1 DFVWGLIASMYLG
14 NLVGLFVV
22 LTTVPWWAAILRI
35 PFPVIAPVIIV
46 ICAIGAY
53 TVHSSIFDVIMM
65 LVFGVL
71 GYLFKKLRY
80 PMAPLVLAL
89 VLGDM
94 AESSFRQSML
104 LSQGAV
110 NIFYSNWLVGSLMA
124 LSVFLLLLPTWGAL
138 KNLLRRREARAYM
151 R

>member
-1 DFVWGLIASMYLG
+1 
-14 NLVGLFVV
+14 
-22 LTTVPWWAAILRI
+22 
-35 PFPVIAPVIIV
+35 
-46 ICAIGAY
+46 
-53 TVHSSIFDVIMM
+53 MM

-104 LSQGAV
+104 LSQGEV
-110 NIFYSNWLVGSLMA
+110 SIFFGNWLVGSLMA
-124 LSVFLLLLPTWGAL
+124 VSIFLLLVPMWSGL
-138 KNLLRRREARAYM
+138 KNMLRRREASAHLG
-151 R
+151 

>member
-1 DFVWGLIASMYLG
+1 
-14 NLVGLFVV
+14 
-22 LTTVPWWAAILRI
+22 
-35 PFPVIAPVIIV
+35 
-46 ICAIGAY
+46 
-53 TVHSSIFDVIMM
+53 
-65 LVFGVL
+65 
-71 GYLFKKLRY
+71 
-80 PMAPLVLAL
+80 MAPLVLAL

-124 LSVFLLLLPTWGAL
+124 LSIFLLLLPTWGAL
-138 KNLLRRREARAYM
+138 KNLLRRREARAYL